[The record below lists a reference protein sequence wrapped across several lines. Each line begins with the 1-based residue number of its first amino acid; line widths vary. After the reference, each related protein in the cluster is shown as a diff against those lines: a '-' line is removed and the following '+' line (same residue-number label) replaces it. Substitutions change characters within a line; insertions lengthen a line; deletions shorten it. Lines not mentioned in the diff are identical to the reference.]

1 MTGIEK
7 LKKANA
13 VTVLKKGEPQT
24 RQLNLTSQK
33 TSGTSQQPVVS
44 ACKELHHS

>member
-13 VTVLKKGEPQT
+13 VTVLKKENHKPDS
-24 RQLNLTSQK
+24 LTSLLRRQVE
-33 TSGTSQQPVVS
+33 Q
-44 ACKELHHS
+44 ADNLL